1 MSQVKQ
7 IERLMKDVDDERV
20 LRYAAEKRTLMTLQ
34 ELKDIIRR
42 SNTITF
48 AKRMKQAT
56 NEELTREML
65 EGINEFIRDKT

>member
-56 NEELTREML
+56 NEELTRELL